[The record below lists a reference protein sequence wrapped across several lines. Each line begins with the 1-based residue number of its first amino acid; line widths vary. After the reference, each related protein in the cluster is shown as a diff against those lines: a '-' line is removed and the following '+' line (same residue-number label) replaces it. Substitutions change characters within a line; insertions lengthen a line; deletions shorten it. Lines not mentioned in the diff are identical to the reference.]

1 MVSVLSLVPPEEL
14 LKFLVGNVFLRI
26 CPELKTVVGLACGR
40 GSRDPDR
47 RPVGGSIRVVLLDE
61 ATLMAVVDGFHT
73 GLDHLTFWDATVESD
88 GRTAGGD
95 DRAGR
100 QEQGQN
106 SEQCEDGCVFHGVE
120 EVEGEL
126 FEMLYFVVS
135 IQILITSYLYAHCK
149 TLLPT

>member
-1 MVSVLSLVPPEEL
+1 MVSVLSLVPSEEL
-14 LKFLVGNVFLRI
+14 LKFLVGDLFLRI
-26 CPELKTVVGLACGR
+26 GPEFKTVVGLARWCG
-40 GSRDPDR
+40 SWDPDW

-61 ATLMAVVDGFHT
+61 ATLVAVVDGFHT
-73 GLDHLTFWDATVESD
+73 GLDHLAFREATVESD
-88 GRTAGGD
+88 GRAAGGD

-100 QEQGQN
+100 QGQDSEQG
-106 SEQCEDGCVFHGVE
+106 EGGCDFHGVE